1 MTTVKEIVIQS
12 VGEPYSVKIERG
24 QKGGYGY
31 EIGVKSDNRLDLID
45 DLRHLKE
52 QVEAVIGGSNHEEQK
67 A

>member
-1 MTTVKEIVIQS
+1 MTTIKEIVVQS
-12 VGEPYSVKIERG
+12 VGEPYSVKLERG